1 MVLAA
6 RVVQFENLL
15 GGLDEFY
22 RLHRWFG
29 VAGAVAAI
37 AHWFAEVGVRWMA
50 RQRWLPPRQRPPAPP
65 QPTDGFDPFR
75 DLREPATTLGEIA
88 FYLLLAL
95 VLVALWKRVPYRHFL
110 KVHKLLSPV
119 FLVLVFHSVI
129 LMDRGYWSAPIGPV
143 VAILMGAGTVAATA
157 SLFGRIGKSR
167 RAAGSIESLTY
178 YPENTVLDVT
188 VRLATAWPG
197 HRAGQFAFVD
207 FGGAEGAHPFTITSA
222 WKRDG
227 RLSFSIKGLGDYTRA
242 LPEQLFEGQAVTVE
256 GPYGRFDFR
265 GEGRQIW
272 IGGGIGITPF
282 IAGLE
287 ELAERGRNGPVHL
300 IYSTRAPS
308 DAFIDNIR
316 RLAERAGVP
325 FHLIVSPPEP
335 PLTVDRLAEIVPE
348 WMEADVWFCGPRAFG
363 DALADQLQERGFP
376 PGRFHRELFEM
387 R

>member
-6 RVVQFENLL
+6 RVVQFESLF
-15 GGLDEFY
+15 GGLDKFY
-22 RLHRWFG
+22 QLHRCFG
-29 VAGAVAAI
+29 VAGAVAVI

-50 RQRWLPPRQRPPAPP
+50 RQGWLPPRQRPPAPP
-65 QPTDGFDPFR
+65 QPTEGFDPLR
-75 DLREPATTLGEIA
+75 DLREPATALGEIA

-129 LMDRGYWSAPIGPV
+129 LMDRGYWSAPIGPI

-167 RAAGSIESLTY
+167 RATGSIESLTY

-227 RLSFSIKGLGDYTRA
+227 RPSFSIKGLGDYTRA
-242 LPEQLFEGQAVTVE
+242 LPEQLFEGQAVTIE

-272 IGGGIGITPF
+272 IGGGSGSRPSS
-282 IAGLE
+282 
-287 ELAERGRNGPVHL
+287 RGWRN
-300 IYSTRAPS
+300 SRS
-308 DAFIDNIR
+308 
-316 RLAERAGVP
+316 
-325 FHLIVSPPEP
+325 
-335 PLTVDRLAEIVPE
+335 
-348 WMEADVWFCGPRAFG
+348 EAATAR
-363 DALADQLQERGFP
+363 
-376 PGRFHRELFEM
+376 
-387 R
+387 